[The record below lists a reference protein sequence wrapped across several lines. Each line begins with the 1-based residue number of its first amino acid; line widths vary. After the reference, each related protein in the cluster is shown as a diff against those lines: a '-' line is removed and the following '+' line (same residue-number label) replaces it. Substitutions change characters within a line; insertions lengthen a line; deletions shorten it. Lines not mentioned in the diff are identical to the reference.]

1 MRPILRNPC
10 IGLLGLAAAAAG
22 AADPQRQAEPM
33 RYLNPGLAGVPNCQC
48 SAGTALPETGGVVF
62 SCKCG
67 AMECVVVGTRADD
80 ARPDP
85 SHSIACK

>member
-1 MRPILRNPC
+1 MSPILRNAC
-10 IGLLGLAAAAAG
+10 IGVLSLAAAAAS
-22 AADPQRQAEPM
+22 AADPQRQNQPM
-33 RYLNPGLAGVPNCQC
+33 RYLNPGVAGVPDCQC
-48 SAGTALPETGGVVF
+48 SAGTPLQETGGVVF

-80 ARPDP
+80 AKPDP

>member
-1 MRPILRNPC
+1 MHPNLRNAC
-10 IGLLGLAAAAAG
+10 IGVLSLAAAAAG

-33 RYLNPGLAGVPNCQC
+33 RYLNPSLAGVPNCQC
-48 SAGTALPETGGVVF
+48 SAGTALQETGGVVF

-67 AMECVVVGTRADD
+67 AMECVVVGTRTD
-80 ARPDP
+80 AAKPDP